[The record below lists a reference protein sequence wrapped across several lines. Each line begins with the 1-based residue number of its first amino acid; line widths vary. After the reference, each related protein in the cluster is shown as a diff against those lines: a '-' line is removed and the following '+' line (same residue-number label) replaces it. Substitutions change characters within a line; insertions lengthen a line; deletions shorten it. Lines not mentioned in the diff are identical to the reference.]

1 MTEIFS
7 CTSAPKL
14 KRLEIIGAA
23 RVSNSTGALRSEE
36 MNAISPGI
44 SGAHCE
50 LFSIS
55 IVSRAELSSCA
66 PWTST
71 FTDQRKDHR
80 YYEILDDTLRGNFEY
95 RYFAIVDNSGQVRA
109 IQPFFLID
117 QDILEGLG
125 AERIHWI
132 LLIRRFYPRF
142 LKLRAL
148 MVGCSAGEAHLAA
161 TGTLPIDVVVETLSH
176 GIVKQAR
183 SLNAQL
189 VVLKEF
195 PARYRKILHRFVQC
209 GFTRAPSMP
218 MTMLDIT
225 YDSFDAYMTKALKSS
240 SRRKLRKK
248 LAATAGVL
256 DIRMSVTDDAASFV
270 DEIYP
275 LYLQVFERSKMQFEK
290 LTKDFFRELGQ
301 RMPDKVRFFAWRRGN
316 VLVAFSLCMVQGDSL
331 YAEYVGFDY
340 AIALELHLYHY
351 VVRDMINWGI
361 SNGYKWFRSS
371 GLNYDP
377 KLHMRHRLD
386 PIDLYVRHTSAVA
399 NAIFRLALPWIVP
412 ARYDATLKLFPNYA
426 ELW

>member
-1 MTEIFS
+1 MD
-7 CTSAPKL
+7 A
-14 KRLEIIGAA
+14 II
-23 RVSNSTGALRSEE
+23 
-36 MNAISPGI
+36 PGI
-44 SGAHCE
+44 SRTPRE
-50 LFSIS
+50 SFSIS
-55 IVSRAELSSCA
+55 VVSRAELSGCA
-66 PWTST
+66 PWTFT
-71 FTDQRKDHR
+71 FADQRKDHR
-80 YYEILDDTLRGNFEY
+80 YYEILDDTLRDNFEY
-95 RYFAIVDNSGQVRA
+95 RYFAIVDNDGQVRA
-109 IQPFFLID
+109 IQPFFLVD

-132 LLIRRFYPRF
+132 SLVRRFYPRF

-161 TGTLPIDVVVETLSH
+161 TQTLPADIVAETLSN

-189 VVLKEF
+189 IVLKEF
-195 PARYRKILHRFVQC
+195 PARYREVLDCFVQR
-209 GFTRAPSMP
+209 GFARAPSMP
-218 MTMLDIT
+218 MTKLDIG
-225 YDSFDAYMTKALKSS
+225 YDSFDAYTEKALKSS

-248 LAATAGVL
+248 LAATAGVS

-290 LTKDFFRELGQ
+290 LTKDFFRQIGQ
-301 RMPDKVRFFAWRRGN
+301 RMSDKVRFFAWRRGN
-316 VLVAFSLCMVQGDSL
+316 TLVAFSLCMVQGDSL

-340 AIALELHLYHY
+340 TVALDLHLYHY
-351 VVRDMINWGI
+351 IVRDMISWGI
-361 SNGYKWFRSS
+361 SNGYRWFRSS

-386 PIDLYVRHTSAVA
+386 PIDLYARHTSALA

-412 ARYDATLKLFPNYA
+412 VRYDATLKLFPDYR

>member
-1 MTEIFS
+1 M
-7 CTSAPKL
+7 SA
-14 KRLEIIGAA
+14 IILGVSSA
-23 RVSNSTGALRSEE
+23 RRES
-36 MNAISPGI
+36 
-44 SGAHCE
+44 
-50 LFSIS
+50 FSIS
-55 IVSRAELSSCA
+55 VVSRAELSGCA

-71 FTDQRKDHR
+71 FADQRKDYR
-80 YYEILDDTLRGNFEY
+80 YYEILDDTLRGNFEH
-95 RYFAIVDNSGQVRA
+95 RYFAIVDNNGHVRA
-109 IQPFFLID
+109 IQPFFLVD

-132 LLIRRFYPRF
+132 SLVRRFYPRF

-161 TGTLPIDVVVETLSH
+161 TETLPADIVAETLSN
-176 GIVKQAR
+176 GIARQAR

-189 VVLKEF
+189 IVLKEF
-195 PARYRKILHRFVQC
+195 PSRYRKVLHCFVQC
-209 GFTRAPSMP
+209 GFARAPSMP
-218 MTMLDIT
+218 MTMLDIG
-225 YDSFDAYMTKALKSS
+225 YESFDAYMEKALKSS

-248 LAATAGVL
+248 LAATAGVS

-290 LTKDFFRELGQ
+290 LTKDFFRQLGQ
-301 RMPDKVRFFAWRRGN
+301 RMNDKVRFFAWRRGN
-316 VLVAFSLCMVQGDSL
+316 MLVAFSLCMVQGDSL

-340 AIALELHLYHY
+340 SVALDLHLYHY
-351 VVRDMINWGI
+351 IVRDMISWGI
-361 SNGYKWFRSS
+361 GKGYKWFRSS

-386 PIDLYVRHTSAVA
+386 PIDLYVRHTSVLA

-412 ARYDATLKLFPNYA
+412 VRYDATLKLFPNYKD
-426 ELW
+426 LW

>member
-1 MTEIFS
+1 MGPVGS
-7 CTSAPKL
+7 STSN
-14 KRLEIIGAA
+14 A
-23 RVSNSTGALRSEE
+23 RRES
-36 MNAISPGI
+36 
-44 SGAHCE
+44 
-50 LFSIS
+50 FSIS
-55 IVSRAELSSCA
+55 VVSRAEFSGHA

-80 YYEILDDTLRGNFEY
+80 YYEILDDTLRDNFEY
-95 RYFAIVDNSGQVRA
+95 RYFAIVDNSGHVRA
-109 IQPFFLID
+109 IQPFFLVD

-125 AERIHWI
+125 AERNYWI
-132 LLIRRFYPRF
+132 LLVRRFYPRF

-161 TGTLPIDVVVETLSH
+161 TESLPVSIVAETLSR

-189 VVLKEF
+189 IVLKEF
-195 PARYRKILHRFVQC
+195 PSRYRSALQCFVQR
-209 GFTRAPSMP
+209 GFARAPSMP
-218 MTMLDIT
+218 MTILDIK
-225 YDSFDAYMTKALKSS
+225 YASFDAYMEKALKSS
-240 SRRKLRKK
+240 SRKKIRKK
-248 LAATAGVL
+248 LEATAGVS
-256 DIRMSVTDDAASFV
+256 DIRMNVTDDAASFV

-275 LYLQVFERSKMQFEK
+275 LYLQVFERSRMQFER
-290 LTKDFFRELGQ
+290 LTKGFFRQLGQ
-301 RMPDKVRFFAWRRGN
+301 RMSDKVRFFAWRRGN

-340 AIALELHLYHY
+340 SVALDLHLYHY

-386 PIDLYVRHTSAVA
+386 PIDLYARHTSALA
-399 NAIFRLALPWIVP
+399 NAIFRLVLPWIVP
-412 ARYDATLKLFPNYA
+412 VRYDATLKLFSNYR

>member
-1 MTEIFS
+1 M
-7 CTSAPKL
+7 SA
-14 KRLEIIGAA
+14 IILGVSSA
-23 RVSNSTGALRSEE
+23 RRES
-36 MNAISPGI
+36 
-44 SGAHCE
+44 
-50 LFSIS
+50 FSIS
-55 IVSRAELSSCA
+55 VVSRAELSGCA

-71 FTDQRKDHR
+71 FADQRKDYR
-80 YYEILDDTLRGNFEY
+80 YYEILDDTLRGNFEH
-95 RYFAIVDNSGQVRA
+95 RYFAIVDNNGHVRA
-109 IQPFFLID
+109 IQPFFLVD

-132 LLIRRFYPRF
+132 LLVRRFYPRF

-161 TGTLPIDVVVETLSH
+161 TETLPADIVAETLSN
-176 GIVKQAR
+176 GIAKQAR

-189 VVLKEF
+189 IVLKEF
-195 PARYRKILHRFVQC
+195 PSRYRKVLHCFVQC
-209 GFTRAPSMP
+209 GFARAPSMP
-218 MTMLDIT
+218 MTMLNIG
-225 YDSFDAYMTKALKSS
+225 YDSFDAYMEKALKSS

-248 LAATAGVL
+248 LAATAGVS

-275 LYLQVFERSKMQFEK
+275 LYLQVFERSRMQFEK
-290 LTKDFFRELGQ
+290 LTKDFFRQLGQ
-301 RMPDKVRFFAWRRGN
+301 RMNDKVRFFAWRRGN

-340 AIALELHLYHY
+340 TVALDLHLYHY
-351 VVRDMINWGI
+351 VVRDMISWGI
-361 SNGYKWFRSS
+361 GKGYKWFRSS

-386 PIDLYVRHTSAVA
+386 PIDLYVRHTSALA

-412 ARYDATLKLFPNYA
+412 VRYDATLKLFPNYKD
-426 ELW
+426 LW

>member
-1 MTEIFS
+1 MN
-7 CTSAPKL
+7 SA
-14 KRLEIIGAA
+14 
-23 RVSNSTGALRSEE
+23 GALL
-36 MNAISPGI
+36 
-44 SGAHCE
+44 SGKMSTIIPAVSSARRE
-50 LFSIS
+50 SFSITV
-55 IVSRAELSSCA
+55 VSRAELSGCA

-71 FTDQRKDHR
+71 FADQRKDYR

-95 RYFAIVDNSGQVRA
+95 RYFAIVDDNGHVRA
-109 IQPFFLID
+109 IQPFFLVD

-132 LLIRRFYPRF
+132 SFARRFYPRF

-161 TGTLPIDVVVETLSH
+161 TETLSVDIVAETLSN
-176 GIVKQAR
+176 GIAKQAR

-189 VVLKEF
+189 IVLKEF
-195 PARYRKILHRFVQC
+195 PSRYRKVLHCFVQC
-209 GFTRAPSMP
+209 GFARAPSMP
-218 MTMLDIT
+218 MTMLDIG
-225 YDSFDAYMTKALKSS
+225 YDSFDAYMKKALKSS

-248 LAATAGVL
+248 LEATAGVS

-290 LTKDFFRELGQ
+290 LTKDFFRQLGQ
-301 RMPDKVRFFAWRRGN
+301 RMNDKVRFFAWRRGN
-316 VLVAFSLCMVQGDSL
+316 MLVAFSLCMVQGDSL

-340 AIALELHLYHY
+340 TVALDLHLYHY
-351 VVRDMINWGI
+351 VVRDMISWGI
-361 SNGYKWFRSS
+361 GKGYKWFRSS

-386 PIDLYVRHTSAVA
+386 PIDLYVRHTSALA

-412 ARYDATLKLFPNYA
+412 VRYDATLKLFPNYKD
-426 ELW
+426 LW